1 MNEKLD
7 ESQRN
12 VLVAALTYDMIDLI
26 MGDKQFASDI
36 LYESFAYG
44 RIGYNNYSDDELII
58 ACEESG
64 LEFALKEAGVIE

>member
-12 VLVAALTYDMIDLI
+12 VLVAALTYDMIDSI
-26 MGDKQFASDI
+26 MVDKQFASDI

-44 RIGYNNYSDDELII
+44 RTGYNDYSDEELII

-64 LEFALKEAGVIE
+64 LEFALKEAGVKP